1 MLTGL
6 LPGTNYNFYVRS
18 ICGGTPGPWSLPIN
32 FTTQCNVFPTPYYTG
47 FTGASTTSPEPCW
60 TALDLNQDS
69 VKFTYSNDPA
79 SPPTRGQMARL
90 YTSNSRSTTNDMLVT
105 PTVNFDGVTQK
116 RLRFKFQGYGGY
128 SNSSGFV
135 IGESSYSVKL
145 STTGIGS
152 ADFTTVIEPLRT
164 YQTGYNW
171 IEKIVPIPQ
180 NIVGD
185 VTIAW
190 HLPSGSTQSATNL
203 FIDDVYIEIS
213 EDQIFDLYDTDL
225 YISSGDI
232 RSEDGYYYVILNLLK
247 LI

>member
-1 MLTGL
+1 M
-6 LPGTNYNFYVRS
+6 
-18 ICGGTPGPWSLPIN
+18 
-32 FTTQCNVFPTPYYTG
+32 
-47 FTGASTTSPEPCW
+47 
-60 TALDLNQDS
+60 DLNQDS

-90 YTSNSRSTTNDMLVT
+90 YTSNSRNTTNDMLASVT
-105 PTVNFDGVTQK
+105 VRFDGVTQK

-135 IGESSYSVKL
+135 LGETSYSIKL

-152 ADFTTVIEPLRT
+152 ADFTTVLDPLTT

-185 VTIAW
+185 ITIAW
-190 HLPSGSTQSATNL
+190 HLPTGATQTATNF
-203 FIDDVYIEIS
+203 FIDDVYIEDMPACSDPIYPS
-213 EDQIFDLYDTDL
+213 VTASSITSTSAELAWTNGYNTSQWEIIFQNFTLP
-225 YISSGDI
+225 
-232 RSEDGYYYVILNLLK
+232 
-247 LI
+247 